1 MGLYRLLA
9 DLVVFAHA
17 LYVGFVIVALL
28 AILVGVVRWG
38 WVRNFWFRFIHFLM
52 IATVVFEA
60 LFGIVC
66 PLTTIEGDLR
76 EKAGETVE
84 AGTFIGRFA
93 HDVLFYDA
101 PEWVFTICYC
111 IFGGIVLVTLILAP
125 PRRPRRPAW
134 LRRTVSGGSVRPRA

>member
-1 MGLYRLLA
+1 MSLYRLLA

-28 AILVGVVRWG
+28 AIFAGVVLHWG
-38 WVRNFWFRFIHFLM
+38 WVRNFWFRTIHFLM
-52 IATVVFEA
+52 IATVVMEA

-66 PLTTIEGDLR
+66 PLTTVEDDLR

-84 AGTFIGRFA
+84 EGTFLGRFA

-101 PEWVFTICYC
+101 PEWVFTACYC
-111 IFGGIVLVTLILAP
+111 IFGAIVLATLILAP
-125 PRRPRRPAW
+125 PRRPAW
-134 LRRTVSGGSVRPRA
+134 LRRPISRGSGGR